1 MRRRSRLGT
10 LIGCAFV
17 AATFAL
23 ISPGVRIARAQDA
36 ASSARES
43 QQPLQSVEPSP
54 LNRGV
59 APRSSALA
67 GPTCS
72 ASTDPPSGAQL
83 TSILAQVR
91 REVIATQRNAG
102 PEIRVLNAR
111 GYNYGSDGIRVDPR
125 KLQLEAD
132 RQP

>member
-36 ASSARES
+36 ASSAHESRE
-43 QQPLQSVEPSP
+43 PRQSVEPLP
-54 LNRGV
+54 LNSGLN
-59 APRSSALA
+59 PGSSALA
-67 GPTCS
+67 GPTCR
-72 ASTDPPSGAQL
+72 ARTDPPSGAQL
-83 TSILAQVR
+83 NSLLAQAR
-91 REVIATQRNAG
+91 RELVAKQGSAG